1 MPWLWWRPK
10 AATLECSPKT
20 AAKARFV
27 NKGEQYS
34 LRTHPL
40 NFGVLYCILRLKV
53 TPPLWEPPHQGGGEG
68 GNQGDRKT
76 IEVMETVACPQ
87 NPA

>member
-10 AATLECSPKT
+10 AATLECPPKT

-34 LRTHPL
+34 MRAHPV
-40 NFGVLYCILRLKV
+40 NFRVLYCILRSKV
-53 TPPLWEPPHQGGGEG
+53 TSPPCEPIQGGCLGYPLAQDWVLAHG
-68 GNQGDRKT
+68 
-76 IEVMETVACPQ
+76 
-87 NPA
+87 

>member
-20 AAKARFV
+20 AGKARFV

-34 LRTHPL
+34 MRTHPF
-40 NFGVLYCILRLKV
+40 NFGALYCILGLNL
-53 TPPLWEPPHQGGGEG
+53 TPPPWGAAPGGEG
-68 GNQGDRKT
+68 KEGNQGDRKT